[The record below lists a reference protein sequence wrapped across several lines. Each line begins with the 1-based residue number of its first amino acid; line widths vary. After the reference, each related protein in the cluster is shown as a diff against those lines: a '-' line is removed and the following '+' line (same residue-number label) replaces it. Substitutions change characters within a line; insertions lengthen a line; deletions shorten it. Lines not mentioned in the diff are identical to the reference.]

1 MPKINMSGHSQ
12 IQDKKPAGRE
22 PAGFDCFEIQ
32 TANWSRSCSDASP
45 PTNSQ
50 PAAR

>member
-22 PAGFDCFEIQ
+22 TGGLAFVLRDSDCELI
-32 TANWSRSCSDASP
+32 A
-45 PTNSQ
+45 
-50 PAAR
+50 